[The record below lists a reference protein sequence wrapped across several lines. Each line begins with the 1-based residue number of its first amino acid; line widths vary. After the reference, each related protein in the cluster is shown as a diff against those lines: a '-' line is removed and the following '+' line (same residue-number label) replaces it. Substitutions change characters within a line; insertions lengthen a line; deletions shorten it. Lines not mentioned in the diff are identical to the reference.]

1 MPRQII
7 ADFVLDVKLI
17 LKIALAAGGAAS
29 AAYKEQHNNKSDMA
43 PELKWKKTDDV
54 STQTNHSPI
63 LSVCVHREYQFLLI
77 EEYHSLV

>member
-54 STQTNHSPI
+54 STQTNHLPI
-63 LSVCVHREYQFLLI
+63 LCVHREYQFLLI
-77 EEYHSLV
+77 EEYNSPV

>member
-54 STQTNHSPI
+54 ST
-63 LSVCVHREYQFLLI
+63 
-77 EEYHSLV
+77 